1 MAHERFLDRD
11 AQPEPEQVHK
21 AIGREVLPVWKDVTT
36 HLSTAFSDY
45 QPEWRYYSAQHGWSL
60 RYRRGSRQLLALFPE
75 RGAFS
80 ALITL
85 SPEEDTQALEN
96 VEFFN
101 AKFREQINKIP
112 ALPQG
117 RWLWVRIEDHTD
129 FVGLQLLLK
138 IKQKTG
144 DGTDKRLG

>member
-1 MAHERFLDRD
+1 MSHERFLNQE
-11 AQPEPEQVHK
+11 AQPEPEQVRQ
-21 AIGREVLPVWKDVTT
+21 AIGKEVLPVWEDVTT
-36 HLSTAFSDY
+36 CLATSFSEY

-80 ALITL
+80 ALVTL
-85 SPEEDTQALEN
+85 SPEEDDQALEN

-101 AKFREQINKIP
+101 AKFREQINKIS

-129 FVGLQLLLK
+129 FIGLRLLLK

-144 DGTDKRLG
+144 DGTD